1 MICGVHDQFG
11 QSLTIILDAIAAE
24 GFLCMGE
31 AACVI
36 AAYQSKPSRW
46 KVTRLTKLEKE
57 NCSKEQ
63 VMINSGRGLLP
74 KP

>member
-1 MICGVHDQFG
+1 
-11 QSLTIILDAIAAE
+11 
-24 GFLCMGE
+24 MGE

-46 KVTRLTKLEKE
+46 KVTRLTRLEKE

-74 KP
+74 KPLQEKLTEFFDRIF